1 MFFKKIF
8 AILISGIV
16 LCTSL
21 TASAYAETTYSFV
34 DSDIS
39 PAYEIASETL
49 SILSISERTAYCT
62 SEAYGADAVSI
73 TVEQTLQKQ
82 GFLWLWYGVP
92 DASWITTVEDN
103 SLLFVNTKDDLSD
116 GKYRL
121 MSVFTLTDK
130 YGKTETITVYSDEKS
145 VG

>member
-1 MFFKKIF
+1 MFFKKFF
-8 AILISGIV
+8 AVLISGIV

-21 TASAYAETTYSFV
+21 TVSAYAETTSSYV
-34 DSDIS
+34 DSGIS
-39 PAYEIASETL
+39 PAYEIAFNAKSNL
-49 SILSISERTAYCT
+49 SINGQTAYCT

-82 GFLWLWYGVP
+82 GFLWLWYGV
-92 DASWITTVEDN
+92 DDGSWTTTVNKSAILVD
-103 SLLFVNTKDDLSD
+103 NTKDDLSD

-121 MSVFTLTDK
+121 KSVFTLTDST
-130 YGKTETITVYSDEKS
+130 GETETITIYSAEKS